1 MGEPHSQLLA
11 HEARPQPCEAPV
23 IWIVMVLVVAL
34 IVSLGCN
41 LKQEFELKVL
51 RVDNDEL
58 IDELAM
64 LQARTE
70 TRSTARQSVHLNDI
84 PTLTN
89 AQMEAWVNKW
99 AVEP

>member
-1 MGEPHSQLLA
+1 
-11 HEARPQPCEAPV
+11 
-23 IWIVMVLVVAL
+23 
-34 IVSLGCN
+34 
-41 LKQEFELKVL
+41 
-51 RVDNDEL
+51 
-58 IDELAM
+58 M